1 MESLPF
7 HMLSN
12 FVARSLYLEIVSPI
26 LSVYSYFMN
35 MKS

>member
-12 FVARSLYLEIVSPI
+12 FVARTLYLEMAYPF
-26 LSVYSYFMN
+26 LSVSYFTN
-35 MKS
+35 VQS